1 MFSLC
6 VSELVSPESAALWG
20 WTAFAST
27 RCWSG
32 KRDSNSRP
40 QPWQGC
46 ALPTE
51 LFPHGMAALGGFAG
65 AKIGRCALS
74 AKQIAK
80 FFVPAPGRG
89 GAGRRAG
96 RGDDGPAEPECRVV
110 FPECR
115 VVLPECRVVLPRPGG
130 PAAELRGTVV
140 KGRNEASGR
149 EGAASGR
156 NGAAPGREVTPRS
169 GRRGSRC
176 RDTSARGAA

>member
-96 RGDDGPAEPECRVV
+96 RN
-110 FPECR
+110 
-115 VVLPECRVVLPRPGG
+115 LS
-130 PAAELRGTVV
+130 AELFFLSAELFCLSAELFCR
-140 KGRNEASGR
+140 GR
-149 EGAASGR
+149 EAPQRNCGERWSRDRTRLRGGRGRPRGGTGAAS
-156 NGAAPGREVTPRS
+156 GREVTPRS